1 MNGAG
6 LKVIRLIGVL
16 VPAPLLWI
24 SAFYPVGATL
34 EGADYSG
41 SAAQAFWII
50 KRKSCS
56 NVYQYAK

>member
-50 KRKSCS
+50 K
-56 NVYQYAK
+56 